1 MRRREFVTLLGGAVT
16 WPLAA
21 RAQQPAM
28 PAIGFLHSGSAQQ
41 NAERLDAYRRG
52 LKEAGFVEGQNVA
65 IEFRWAAG
73 QNDKLPA
80 LAADL
85 IQRHVAV
92 IATPGS
98 TPAAVAAKAATSI
111 IPIVFAVGAD
121 PIELGLVAS
130 LNHPGGNATGIT
142 SMNADIA
149 AKRFELIRELV
160 PQAASYFGLVNPASP
175 LAQPMTKALEA
186 GAATVGIALE
196 ILRAHSDAEIDAV
209 MGRLQS
215 TANVMVSGTD
225 ALFFV
230 RRAHIAAL
238 ALRQALPTI
247 FDDREYATAGALA
260 SYGADFL
267 NVMELAGDYTGR
279 VLKGQKPADLP
290 AVQAAKF
297 EFVINRKTATTL
309 GIRIPPTLLALA
321 DEVIE

>member
-1 MRRREFVTLLGGAVT
+1 MKRREFVTLLGSAVAT
-16 WPLAA
+16 WPLGA
-21 RAQQPAM
+21 RAQQTATPI
-28 PAIGFLHSGSAQQ
+28 IGFLHSGSAQQ
-41 NAERLDAYRRG
+41 NAKRLTAYRKG
-52 LKEAGFVEGQNVA
+52 LKEAGFIEGQNVA

-85 IQRHVAV
+85 IQRQVAV
-92 IATPGS
+92 IATPRQHACRGCS
-98 TPAAVAAKAATSI
+98 QSRDLDHPDRLCRGRRPRRAWSRDQPQSPGWQRHRNHLNECRHCRKAFRADTRTS
-111 IPIVFAVGAD
+111 
-121 PIELGLVAS
+121 
-130 LNHPGGNATGIT
+130 
-142 SMNADIA
+142 
-149 AKRFELIRELV
+149 
-160 PQAASYFGLVNPASP
+160 AASHFLFRIGQSCFAFGA
-175 LAQPMTKALEA
+175 ADDQ
-186 GAATVGIALE
+186 GAATLGIALE
-196 ILRAHSDAEIDAV
+196 ILRARSDAEIDAV

-215 TANVMVSGTD
+215 TADVMVSGTD

-297 EFVINRKTATTL
+297 EFVINRKTTTAL

>member
-1 MRRREFVTLLGGAVT
+1 
-16 WPLAA
+16 
-21 RAQQPAM
+21 
-28 PAIGFLHSGSAQQ
+28 
-41 NAERLDAYRRG
+41 
-52 LKEAGFVEGQNVA
+52 
-65 IEFRWAAG
+65 
-73 QNDKLPA
+73 
-80 LAADL
+80 
-85 IQRHVAV
+85 
-92 IATPGS
+92 
-98 TPAAVAAKAATSI
+98 
-111 IPIVFAVGAD
+111 
-121 PIELGLVAS
+121 
-130 LNHPGGNATGIT
+130 
-142 SMNADIA
+142 
-149 AKRFELIRELV
+149 
-160 PQAASYFGLVNPASP
+160 
-175 LAQPMTKALEA
+175 
-186 GAATVGIALE
+186 
-196 ILRAHSDAEIDAV
+196 

-215 TANVMVSGTD
+215 TADVMVSGTD

-297 EFVINRKTATTL
+297 EFVINRKTTTAL